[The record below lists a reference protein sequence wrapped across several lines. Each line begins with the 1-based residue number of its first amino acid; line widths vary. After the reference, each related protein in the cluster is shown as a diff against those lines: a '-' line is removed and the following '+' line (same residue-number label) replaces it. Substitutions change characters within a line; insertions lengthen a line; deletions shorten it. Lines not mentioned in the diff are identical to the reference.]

1 MVPFHVIVIAIY
13 AMSMQ
18 LLNCLPL
25 RLPNS
30 KVRRKAG
37 CWILFAYLFS

>member
-1 MVPFHVIVIAIY
+1 MRVIVIY

-18 LLNCLPL
+18 VLNNVPL
-25 RLPNS
+25 RLLS
-30 KVRRKAG
+30 TKVRRKAG